1 MLFCEPEKDDHVAKA
16 AAAIRKVFQC
26 LKDKMPWP
34 LHPSNTES
42 EKFKILSKVNE
53 FLTCLLEVK
62 GENQIRSRSLDSNI
76 L

>member
-1 MLFCEPEKDDHVAKA
+1 MLFCEPEKDDHVGKA

-26 LKDKMPWP
+26 LKDEMPWP
-34 LHPSNTES
+34 PHLSDIES
-42 EKFKILSKVNE
+42 EKFKFLSKVND
-53 FLTCLLEVK
+53 FLTCLLVVK